1 MIRLDVRQLGAVF
14 ACALLPS
21 IALADPS
28 EVSLRFGTIN
38 LSQQSTFKRNLQ
50 PFVEAIERDSE
61 GRIKIELG
69 QLNQFGRPAELLPKV
84 EKGEL
89 DLASTVQ
96 GYHPGRF
103 PRSEVMELPLIFPNA
118 VAGTDA
124 MWKLF
129 EEGLI
134 AEDYKNLK
142 VLSLYVLPPYSVFFA
157 DHKVESPRDLRGVSV
172 RAPSRIIGE
181 ALDRLGMVP
190 LGLPFNVAGE
200 YVAQGS
206 LEAVNLTWDTLST
219 TKVTASTMLFHHVKQ
234 GLDLRF
240 AAPALMVVMNKQRY
254 EAMPA
259 DLRAILDKHSGQS
272 LSRAMAEV
280 RDDIDIE
287 ARDTFKADKAKQVF
301 ELSQPQ
307 RKEVTDRVE
316 PVIARWVDQSKERG
330 FDGRAVLDR
339 ARALVA
345 ANEKR

>member
-1 MIRLDVRQLGAVF
+1 MIRLDVRQLGAVL

-21 IALADPS
+21 IALADTP

-134 AEDYKNLK
+134 AEDYKHLK

-307 RKEVTDRVE
+307 RKEVADRVE

-330 FDGRAVLDR
+330 FDGRALLDR